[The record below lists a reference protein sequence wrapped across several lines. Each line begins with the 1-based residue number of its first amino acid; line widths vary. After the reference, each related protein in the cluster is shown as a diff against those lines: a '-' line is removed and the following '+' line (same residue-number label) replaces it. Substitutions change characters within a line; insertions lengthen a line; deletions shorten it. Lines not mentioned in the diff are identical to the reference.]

1 MVNIQKAAIIGCG
14 FVGASSAFS
23 LLQKGIFSELVL
35 IDANKEKAEGEAMDI
50 SHGRPYA
57 HPMKIY
63 AGSYDDISD
72 CSLIIITAGANQKP
86 GETRLDLVHKNVA
99 IFKSIIPEITKRGF
113 EGILL
118 IVANPVDI
126 LTYAA
131 LKISGYPKE
140 RVFGSGTVLDTARFR
155 YLLSE
160 HLQVASR
167 SVHANIIGE
176 HGDSELAVWSGAN
189 VAGIPINDFCELRGH
204 YQHQESMERIYKTVR
219 DSAYDIIQKKGA
231 TYYGVAMAVARIAE
245 SIVMNE
251 NAVLPVTSLMEGE
264 YGLEGLC
271 ISVPTIV
278 SQKGAEKVLE
288 IPLSDEEK
296 ENQKKITFKD
306 YVSAFKIP
314 GVWIMAILVWCYVT
328 ISAVASYL
336 TPYST
341 GVLGMSAT
349 LAATIGTFRTY
360 GCRLIG
366 RQDVQVRLQGAAARA
381 GCLPCDGRHFPGP
394 ARRHERR
401 PAGGA
406 AASGRHRDVPVQGH
420 ILLHPARDG
429 HPDDGLRDGGRHRD
443 VCRLHPGYVRA
454 HDVRQLDRRLRR
466 VGHPGSKRPQRA
478 DRRLVRSLRGDD
490 ELNEQSRTHFCVL
503 LFAGLFILNFN

>member
-118 IVANPVDI
+118 VVANPVDI

-176 HGDSELAVWSGAN
+176 HGDSELAAWSDARVG
-189 VAGIPINDFCELRGH
+189 GLPIHDFCELRGH
-204 YQHQESMERIYKTVR
+204 YDHDTAMERIFNSVR
-219 DSAYDIIQKKGA
+219 NSAYEIISKKHA
-231 TYYGVAMAVARIAE
+231 TYYGIAMAVVRICSAIVRDE
-245 SIVMNE
+245 QSIM
-251 NAVLPVTSLMEGE
+251 PVSSLMTGE
-264 YGLEGLC
+264 YGIQDVVLSIPSVVDANGIETVVPIELSEQELEALRN
-271 ISVPTIV
+271 S
-278 SQKGAEKVLE
+278 AAVL
-288 IPLSDEEK
+288 
-296 ENQKKITFKD
+296 KKI
-306 YVSAFKIP
+306 IQEN
-314 GVWIMAILVWCYVT
+314 C
-328 ISAVASYL
+328 
-336 TPYST
+336 
-341 GVLGMSAT
+341 
-349 LAATIGTFRTY
+349 
-360 GCRLIG
+360 
-366 RQDVQVRLQGAAARA
+366 
-381 GCLPCDGRHFPGP
+381 
-394 ARRHERR
+394 
-401 PAGGA
+401 
-406 AASGRHRDVPVQGH
+406 
-420 ILLHPARDG
+420 
-429 HPDDGLRDGGRHRD
+429 
-443 VCRLHPGYVRA
+443 
-454 HDVRQLDRRLRR
+454 
-466 VGHPGSKRPQRA
+466 
-478 DRRLVRSLRGDD
+478 
-490 ELNEQSRTHFCVL
+490 
-503 LFAGLFILNFN
+503 